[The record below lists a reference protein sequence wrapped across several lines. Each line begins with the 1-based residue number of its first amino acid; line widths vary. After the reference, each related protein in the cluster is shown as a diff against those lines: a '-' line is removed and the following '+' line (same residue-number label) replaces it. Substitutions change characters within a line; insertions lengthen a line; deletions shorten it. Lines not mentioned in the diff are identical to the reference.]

1 MGDTLDRIS
10 KGMTKATSRGLVLI
24 SVLAAVLLAAAPAS
38 ASLPGSLGFKT
49 LAASDAFNEQ
59 QCGFGLC
66 SGELGVHWDAKSAP
80 SFAGWTNVALTG
92 SQLELRAVWDGSWAG
107 AWLEGLNLGHFKTP
121 YFATVR
127 ARAPGVYG
135 MWPSPGVTWSYPY
148 GENCGTEVDFA
159 ELLGRSP
166 RGVPQTV
173 QGCNS
178 NGGDVGITKS
188 SPISTSITKWHTYAA
203 AVYSNRV
210 VFYIDGHKSQVT
222 YNSAVPGSVNRST
235 YSDLNTNFNIGGCP
249 TSWPGCPTTH
259 TTQHLYVD
267 WIRAYIK

>member
-1 MGDTLDRIS
+1 
-10 KGMTKATSRGLVLI
+10 
-24 SVLAAVLLAAAPAS
+24 
-38 ASLPGSLGFKT
+38 
-49 LAASDAFNEQ
+49 
-59 QCGFGLC
+59 
-66 SGELGVHWDAKSAP
+66 
-80 SFAGWTNVALTG
+80 
-92 SQLELRAVWDGSWAG
+92 
-107 AWLEGLNLGHFKTP
+107 
-121 YFATVR
+121 
-127 ARAPGVYG
+127 

-173 QGCNS
+173 QGCTS
-178 NGGDVGITKS
+178 KGGDVGITKS
-188 SPISTSITKWHTYAA
+188 SPISTSITRWHTYAA